1 MDNAVTGRRAIIL
14 QRENRPLLRWAGA
27 GEAYKGRGAY
37 ASAGKPGI
45 GGATGIGGAA
55 GSGGATGAI
64 PYPIPGT
71 GFG

>member
-1 MDNAVTGRRAIIL
+1 MNNTVAGCGAIIL

-45 GGATGIGGAA
+45 GGATG
-55 GSGGATGAI
+55 SGGATGAI